1 MYLLEES
8 INNILSALYSDPV
21 YLLIAII
28 LSALILYSLIK
39 KLIKLMFYLLAVLI
53 IYVGYLY
60 FTGQDLPQNVDDI
73 INPMRETIEDV
84 SGKVNNAISNGI
96 QNKDNK

>member
-39 KLIKLMFYLLAVLI
+39 KLIKLMFCLLAVLI